1 VQKLLGISNNTNKPY
16 VFVAELVVLKIK

>member
-1 VQKLLGISNNTNKPY
+1 LAISSNANKPY